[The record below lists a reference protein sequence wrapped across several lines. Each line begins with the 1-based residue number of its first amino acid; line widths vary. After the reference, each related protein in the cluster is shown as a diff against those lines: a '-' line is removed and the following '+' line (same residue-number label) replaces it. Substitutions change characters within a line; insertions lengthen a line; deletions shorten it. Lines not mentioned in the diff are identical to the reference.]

1 MALRPFHLLA
11 DRDAACAPGHR
22 RDRSPR
28 FTRAWN
34 EFFLALVFMQDK
46 EMFTLL
52 FDALSISM
60 LPMVIVYLLM
70 QRQFIAGLA
79 GGAMK

>member
-1 MALRPFHLLA
+1 
-11 DRDAACAPGHR
+11 
-22 RDRSPR
+22 
-28 FTRAWN
+28 
-34 EFFLALVFMQDK
+34 MQDK